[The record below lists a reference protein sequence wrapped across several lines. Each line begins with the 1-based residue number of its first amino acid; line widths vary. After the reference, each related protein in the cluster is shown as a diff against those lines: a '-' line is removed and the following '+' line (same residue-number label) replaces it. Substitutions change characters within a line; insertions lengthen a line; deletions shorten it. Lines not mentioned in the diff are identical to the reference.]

1 MAEYST
7 AQMDESLTEEV
18 VPEAA
23 PRSWRRFGL
32 VAAALGAVGAIFGMT
47 KLQSL
52 TPAQQMQQMTH
63 AGHSFMQAVV
73 ARALQETTEDL
84 SVHMGMAF
92 APKDM
97 DGWNGLSAQAHL
109 RPAEEKAK
117 KPFVRVTFMAKEGQG
132 DKLKAA
138 FKKVVREAQSF
149 MTGDDGPG
157 LPQEAEDG
165 LDALKITNDGDTV
178 QITTTDKDKVFGRQP
193 QLDLE
198 GEPSLELSIRT
209 GRDFQEIVDNI
220 HGCDSTVLG
229 GINVS
234 ASSKLAKAIIETV
247 GDEITGKKSMSR
259 LAAFNKLSSTTTI
272 EYDEAALEAATCD
285 ARDLRANFRSYREFK
300 KMVKE
305 QAPGVLGPKTV
316 KAASRLKNSADYVHS
331 LHIGGALPNDYEIY
345 VEFENFKLTPVIAD
359 FLKR

>member
-7 AQMDESLTEEV
+7 AQMDESLTEVV

-32 VAAALGAVGAIFGMT
+32 VAAALGTVGAIFGMT
-47 KLQSL
+47 KFQSL

-97 DGWNGLSAQAHL
+97 DGWNGLSVQAHL
-109 RPAEEKAK
+109 RPAEEEAK

-132 DKLKAA
+132 GKLKAG
-138 FKKVVREAQSF
+138 FKKVVREAQNF

-165 LDALKITNDGDTV
+165 LDALKITNDGDKV
-178 QITTTDKDKVFGRQP
+178 DITITDKDRVFGRP
-193 QLDLE
+193 PELDME
-198 GEPSLELSIRT
+198 GEPSLELSIKT

-220 HGCDSTVLG
+220 GGCDSTLLG

-234 ASSKLAKAIIETV
+234 ASSKLAKAIIDTV
-247 GDEITGKKSMSR
+247 GDEFAGIKKNP

-272 EYDEAALEAATCD
+272 KYDEAKLEAATCD
-285 ARDLRANFRSYREFK
+285 AKDLREDFRNYRQFK
-300 KMVKE
+300 RTVKE
-305 QAPGVLGPKTV
+305 QAPEVLGPKTV
-316 KAASRLKNSADYVHS
+316 KAASQLKNSADYVHS
-331 LHIGGALPNDYEIY
+331 LHIGGALPNGYEIY
-345 VEFENFKLTPVIAD
+345 VEFKNFKLTPVIAD